1 MRSNNEI
8 TSELGLDERDCWYYM
23 DNATWDAMKQAQLEI
38 LDELERRFDTNNT
51 GKDIWDFIYELKE
64 ELK

>member
-1 MRSNNEI
+1 MR
-8 TSELGLDERDCWYYM
+8 TLDEILKDLKIIKYQSYFK
-23 DNATWDAMKQAQLEI
+23 NAMKQAQLEI